1 MNYIGSV
8 TSGMKWIE
16 LSHGFISCLCV
27 VLSVAFFTL
36 FERKSLAAFQL
47 RCGPEK
53 VGFMG
58 LPQPIADA
66 LKLSMKEWVIPYRSN
81 VMLYLFGPF
90 VSFFISYMM
99 WYLTPLEGQVVALK
113 ISVIWFMCFS
123 SLNVYGMVMS
133 GWSSN
138 SKYSMLGTMRGVAQV
153 ISYEVGMGLL
163 MFFPVVL
170 GLSFEFFEILLSQNW
185 VWIGFTSYV
194 VLVSWIVCMLA
205 EVQRPPFDLAEGESE
220 LVSGYHVEYS
230 GMGFAFLFLAEYACL
245 LMVGL
250 LMMGLFFGVLEE
262 FLVVGFGVLVAWGS
276 VWLRACVPRCR
287 YDQLMMLSWKTLC
300 PLGLGGVI
308 LATIMKIKGN

>member
-1 MNYIGSV
+1 MINKV
-8 TSGMKWIE
+8 MKPIE
-16 LSHGFISCLCV
+16 FSHGIISCLCV

-36 FERKSLAAFQL
+36 LERKSLAAFQL

-58 LPQPIADA
+58 IPQPVADA

-81 VMLYLFGPF
+81 MMVYLVGPF
-90 VSFFISYMM
+90 VSFFISYLM
-99 WYLTPLEGQVVALK
+99 WYLAPLEGQVVALK
-113 ISVIWFMCFS
+113 VSVIWFMCLS
-123 SLNVYGMVMS
+123 SLNVYGMIMS

-170 GLSFEFFEILLSQNW
+170 SLSFEFFEILMSQNW
-185 VWIGFTSYV
+185 IWIGFSSYI
-194 VLVSWIVCMLA
+194 VLVSWIICMLA

-230 GMGFAFLFLAEYACL
+230 GMGFAFLFLAEYASL
-245 LMVGL
+245 LLVGLMVI
-250 LMMGLFFGVLEE
+250 GLFFGIMEE
-262 FLVVGFGVLVAWGS
+262 FLVVGFGVLIAWGS

-300 PLGLGGVI
+300 PLGLGSVT
-308 LATIMKIKGN
+308 LAVMIKIFSN